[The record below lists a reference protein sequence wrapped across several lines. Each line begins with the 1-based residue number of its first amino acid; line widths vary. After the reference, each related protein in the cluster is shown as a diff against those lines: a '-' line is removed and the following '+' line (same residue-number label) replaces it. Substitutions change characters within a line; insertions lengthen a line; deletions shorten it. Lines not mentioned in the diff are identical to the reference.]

1 VAPMTAIFM
10 AGSFLLGRLSRSC
23 RGTRRS
29 SGRSRGGSPR
39 EVLTGPGGLRL
50 AHLLLVITAAG
61 AGLAAVAATVRPVL
75 RAGACLRALGVS
87 QAPGTTIAEDL
98 HGAATRLYAA
108 GQRHVPG
115 CCPAAASRS
124 PACCFVRHH
133 RA

>member
-1 VAPMTAIFM
+1 MTAIFM

-39 EVLTGPGGLRL
+39 EVLTGPGGLRP

-75 RAGACLRALGVS
+75 RAGACLRALGVT
-87 QAPGTTIAEDL
+87 PGA
-98 HGAATRLYAA
+98 RY
-108 GQRHVPG
+108 
-115 CCPAAASRS
+115 
-124 PACCFVRHH
+124 HH
-133 RA
+133 RRGPPRSRPPAVPSRPAPRPPPPPPPCTPYPA

>member
-1 VAPMTAIFM
+1 MTAIFM

-61 AGLAAVAATVRPVL
+61 ARPAAVAATGRPVL
-75 RAGACLRALGVS
+75 RAGACPRPLAGS
-87 QAPGTTIAEDL
+87 QAPRTPIAEDPHL
-98 HGAATRLYAA
+98 AAT
-108 GQRHVPG
+108 
-115 CCPAAASRS
+115 
-124 PACCFVRHH
+124 
-133 RA
+133 

>member
-1 VAPMTAIFM
+1 MTAIFM

-61 AGLAAVAATVRPVL
+61 AGLAAVAATVRPGL
-75 RAGACLRALGVS
+75 RARARLPALGVR
-87 QAPGTTIAEDL
+87 QAPGPTIADGL
-98 HGAATRLYAA
+98 PGAGTPLNAA
-108 GQRHVPG
+108 GPR
-115 CCPAAASRS
+115 PA
-124 PACCFVRHH
+124 
-133 RA
+133 